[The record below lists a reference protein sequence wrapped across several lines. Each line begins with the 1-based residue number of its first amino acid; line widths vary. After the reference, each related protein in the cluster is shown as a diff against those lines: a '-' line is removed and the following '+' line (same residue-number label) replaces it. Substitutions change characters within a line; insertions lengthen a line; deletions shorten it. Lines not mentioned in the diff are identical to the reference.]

1 MQNSKC
7 KMQTANCKLQT
18 ANTDGSPLSGALVF
32 FEF

>member
-1 MQNSKC
+1 
-7 KMQTANCKLQT
+7 MQTANCKLQT